1 MGYIR
6 GLFALILVVIV
17 LLIGCV
23 WHFLTWLVGLADPS
37 LRDRLRYGYVHLAV
51 KLVWIFAGGPTTVI
65 GLDRV
70 PMDRTCVFVGN
81 HRSILDILAIVACM
95 KKPVGFIAKQELE
108 KVPLLRMQMLDIK
121 CLFLDRQDARKG
133 LKTILTAIEYVKS
146 GWNMFVFPEGTRNK
160 VEGTLLEFHAGS
172 FKIATKPGVPLVP
185 VTLVNTGDLL
195 EDHFPRPKRVPV
207 IIEFGEPIETEGM
220 DRKQQKVLPD
230 QVRDLIQETY
240 DRNSRTLFG
249 KTA

>member
-6 GLFALILVVIV
+6 GFFALLLIV
-17 LLIGCV
+17 LILLIGCV
-23 WHFLTWLVGLADPS
+23 WHLITWLVGLASPAA
-37 LRDRLRYGYVHLAV
+37 RDRLRYAYVHYTV
-51 KLVWIFAGGPTTVI
+51 KFIWLIGGGPTKVI
-65 GLDRV
+65 GLENI
-70 PMDRTCVFVGN
+70 PADRTCVFVGN
-81 HRSILDILAIVACM
+81 HRSMLDILAILSCVKVPM
-95 KKPVGFIAKQELE
+95 GFIAKQELE

-121 CLFLDRQDARKG
+121 CLFLNRQDAREG

-172 FKIATKPGVPLVP
+172 FKIATKPGVPIIP

-195 EDHFPRPKRVPV
+195 EDHFPRLKWVPV
-207 IIEFGEPIETEGM
+207 VIEFGKPIETADM

-240 DRNSRTLFG
+240 DRNSQLIR
-249 KTA
+249 KKSA